1 MCEHTTTQ
9 KHQTS
14 LLYTEMSFTGPNT
27 FNITSI
33 VRNFNIA
40 GEIES
45 AEAFGNG
52 HINDT
57 FLLKNT
63 QADKPDYLL
72 QRINHH
78 VFKDVP
84 GLIANIHLVTSYLK
98 DKMPGVDA
106 GKSQKVLKLI
116 STRDEKLFYKDGD
129 GNYWRVYL
137 FLAGSRSY
145 DIVST
150 EQQAYEG
157 GKAFGNFQTLLSDM
171 DPQQLSETIVDF
183 HNIQKRLKDLH
194 IAIAEDVMGRVAEV
208 ADEVDFVAEREEGMS
223 VIYEWGR
230 SGLLP
235 KRITHNDTK
244 FNNILFDDD
253 DNAECVIDLDTVM
266 SGHVAYDFGDAIR
279 TIINTT
285 VEDEPNLEKIQIN
298 IPLFKAY
305 AEGYIN
311 QAHTF
316 LTDTEVESLF
326 LGTMLLPYMQGVRFL
341 TDYLQGDTYFKTAYP
356 GHNLVRAR
364 AQFQLLTKLE
374 EQGPLLRRIIAD
386 TVAAH
391 KVKYKEEQNLG

>member
-1 MCEHTTTQ
+1 M
-9 KHQTS
+9 S
-14 LLYTEMSFTGPNT
+14 LTDPIT
-27 FNITSI
+27 FNISSI
-33 VRNFNIA
+33 VKNFNIT
-40 GEIES
+40 GEIAE

-57 FLLKNT
+57 FLLKNK
-63 QADKPDYLL
+63 DLNSPDYLL

-84 GLIANIHLVTSYLK
+84 KLIDNIHLVTSYLK
-98 DKMPGVDA
+98 NKMLPGLEP
-106 GKSQKVLKLI
+106 GKNQKVLKLI
-116 STRDEKLFYKDGD
+116 STTDEKLFYKDER
-129 GNYWRVYL
+129 GNYWRVYI

-145 DIVST
+145 DIVNT

-157 GKAFGNFQTLLSDM
+157 GKAFGYFQTLLSDM
-171 DPQQLSETIVDF
+171 DPEQLSETIVDF
-183 HNIQKRLKDLH
+183 HNIQKRLNDLH
-194 IAIAEDVMGRVAEV
+194 IAIKEDLLGRVAEV
-208 ADEVDFVAEREEGMS
+208 EAEINFISERERGMS
-223 VIYEWGR
+223 VIYNWGR
-230 SGLLP
+230 AGILP

-244 FNNILFDDD
+244 FNNILFDAD

-285 VEDEPNLEKIQIN
+285 AEDEPDVDKIQIN

-311 QAHTF
+311 EAHAF

-356 GHNLVRAR
+356 GHNLVRAK

-374 EQGPLLRRIIAD
+374 EQGLLLSQIITD
-386 TVAAH
+386 TVADH
-391 KVKYKEEQNLG
+391 KRKYKEEKNLG

>member
-1 MCEHTTTQ
+1 M
-9 KHQTS
+9 S
-14 LLYTEMSFTGPNT
+14 LTGTNT
-27 FNITSI
+27 FNITAI
-33 VRNFNIA
+33 VKHFNIA
-40 GEIES
+40 GEIAG

-57 FLLKNT
+57 FWLKNQT
-63 QADKPDYLL
+63 SGCPDYLL

-84 GLIANIHLVTSYLK
+84 GLIENIRLVTAYLNS
-98 DKMPGVDA
+98 KMPGEDS

-116 STRDEKLFYKDGD
+116 DTTDGELFHRDAD

-145 DIVST
+145 DIVLT

-157 GKAFGNFQTLLSDM
+157 GKAFGYFQTLLSDM

-183 HNIQKRLKDLH
+183 HNIRKRLRDLH
-194 IAIAEDVMGRVAEV
+194 KAIVENAAGRV
-208 ADEVDFVAEREEGMS
+208 DEVNAEIKFVSEREKSMA
-223 VIYEWGR
+223 VIYDQGCE
-230 SGLLP
+230 GLLP

-244 FNNILFDDD
+244 FNNILFDADD
-253 DNAECVIDLDTVM
+253 KAECVIDLDTVM
-266 SGHVAYDFGDAIR
+266 PGHVAYDFGDAIR
-279 TIINTT
+279 TIINTAA
-285 VEDEPNLEKIQIN
+285 EDEPDLDKIQIN

-311 QAHTF
+311 EAHAF
-316 LTDTEVESLF
+316 LTDAEVESLF
-326 LGTMLLPYMQGVRFL
+326 LGAMLLPYMQGVRFL

-356 GHNLVRAR
+356 GHNVVRAR
-364 AQFQLLTKLE
+364 AQFKLLTKLE
-374 EQGPLLRRIIAD
+374 EQATLLRQIIID

-391 KVKYKEEQNLG
+391 KSRYKEEQNLG